1 MKNTLVIL
9 SLLIA
14 SIGSAQDSSLSFP
27 SRKKKNDIKPG
38 VVTYH
43 EDPRTSKIID
53 FLVAPMPPDY
63 STLIDGYRVQIY
75 FNNDKKII
83 DEQRTRFISSHPDIR
98 TYVRYEAPNYSIKV
112 GNFRTEIQAAN
123 FRNSISEEFPTS
135 IIQEEKI
142 ELPNSTESTLKP
154 KGSAN

>member
-1 MKNTLVIL
+1 MKNTLAIL

-14 SIGSAQDSSLSFP
+14 SIGFAQDSSFSFP
-27 SRKKKNDIKPG
+27 ARKKKNIIKPG
-38 VVTYH
+38 VITYH

-83 DEQRTRFISSHPDIR
+83 DEQRTKFINSHPDIR

-112 GNFRTEIQAAN
+112 GNFRTEIQAAK
-123 FRNSISEEFPTS
+123 FRNMISGEFPTS
-135 IIQEEKI
+135 IIQTEKI
-142 ELPNSTESTLKP
+142 ELPNLDESTLKP
-154 KGSAN
+154 IEPAN

>member
-1 MKNTLVIL
+1 MKNALVIL

-14 SIGSAQDSSLSFP
+14 SMGLAQDSSLSF
-27 SRKKKNDIKPG
+27 SARKKKDDVKPG
-38 VVTYH
+38 MVTYH

-83 DEQRTRFISSHPDIR
+83 DEQRTRFISYHPEIR

-112 GNFRTEIQAAN
+112 GNFRTEIQAAK
-123 FRNSISEEFPTS
+123 FRNLISEEFPTS

-142 ELPNSTESTLKP
+142 ELPNLTESTLKT